1 MENQSDSLK
10 NKLSPKYFFLSLGV
24 LITLIT
30 SVIAFL
36 NLIFQTLEKKFPD
49 VLNAT
54 YDYGYSSWNY
64 EGIRS
69 AIATLIIVFPVFLVL
84 SYFWRKASKVNLG
97 HIDEIIRKWM
107 VYLILFI
114 AGIVAMVDLVVLVK
128 YFVSGEIT
136 LRFVLKVVAT
146 LVVAKMVGVFY
157 LTEIGYLKRF
167 KKITENVSM
176 ILAPALVI
184 FGIIWSFS
192 VIGSPKDQRNLRLDE
207 RRVQD
212 LQSIQ
217 WQVINYYQ
225 QKSVLPKTLTDLSNP
240 ISGFRLPVEPEFQKG
255 LTYEYINKGGL
266 TFDLCA
272 TFAMP
277 MPKGW
282 QEYSSGGGVMPMM
295 YGENDMA
302 TSSSYPF
309 PGGQTNDSWD
319 HQIGRTCFERTID
332 KDIYPPFEKEPKI
345 Y

>member
-1 MENQSDSLK
+1 METNTDNSK
-10 NKLSPKYFFLSLGV
+10 NKLSPRFFFLSLGV
-24 LITLIT
+24 LVTLIT
-30 SVIAFL
+30 SVVAFL

-49 VLNAT
+49 VLNAS
-54 YDYGYSSWNY
+54 YEYGYSSWNY

-84 SYFWRKASKVNLG
+84 SYFWRKASKANLG

-114 AGIVAMVDLVVLVK
+114 AGIVAIVDLVVLVK

-136 LRFVLKVVAT
+136 LRFILKVVAT

-157 LTEIGYLKRF
+157 LTEMGYLKKF
-167 KKITENVSM
+167 KKITESVSM
-176 ILAPALVI
+176 VLAPALVI
-184 FGIIWSFS
+184 LGIIWSFS

-217 WQVINYYQ
+217 WQIISYYQ
-225 QKSVLPKTLTDLSNP
+225 QKEMLPISLADLSNP
-240 ISGFRLPVEPEFQKG
+240 ISSYMIPVEPEFEKG
-255 LTYEYINKGGL
+255 LKYEYINKGGL

-282 QEYSSGGGVMPMM
+282 QEYTNGGGVVPMM
-295 YGENDMA
+295 YGEKDMM
-302 TSSSYPF
+302 TSSSYPY
-309 PGGQTNDSWD
+309 PGGQTTDSWD
-319 HQIGRTCFERTID
+319 HQVGRTCFERTID
-332 KDIYPPFEKEPKI
+332 KDIYPPFQKEPRL

>member
-1 MENQSDSLK
+1 MENNTDHSK
-10 NKLSPKYFFLSLGV
+10 NKLSPKFFFLSLGV
-24 LITLIT
+24 LVTLIT
-30 SVIAFL
+30 SVVAFL
-36 NLIFQTLEKKFPD
+36 NLVFQTLEKKFPD
-49 VLNAT
+49 VLNAS

-84 SYFWRKASKVNLG
+84 SYFWRKASKANLG
-97 HIDEIIRKWM
+97 HIDEIIKKWM

-114 AGIVAMVDLVVLVK
+114 AGIVAIVDLVVLVK

-167 KKITENVSM
+167 KKITEKTSM

-184 FGIIWSFS
+184 FGIVWSFS

-217 WQVINYYQ
+217 WQVINYWQ
-225 QKSVLPKTLTDLSNP
+225 QKEKLPETLKDLTDP

-282 QEYSSGGGVMPMM
+282 QEYGNGGGVMPMM
-295 YGENDMA
+295 YGERDAM
-302 TSSSYPF
+302 TSSSYPY

-319 HQIGRTCFERTID
+319 HQTGRTCFERTID
-332 KDIYPPFEKEPKI
+332 KDIYPPFQKEPKI